1 MRTYKKLVQKAYY
14 KDMGEDVMWKMT
26 NDTDHFIESMR
37 VLHPA
42 EVDKFLSDMET
53 AICYPP
59 LTEEQAKEYVAH
71 MKNKDGSEGQHW
83 SLEQTT
89 DYMKTHSDY
98 ANLNPL
104 DFYVAIN
111 MMYSDY
117 YKATFSNDQY
127 AVMAKDFIGDKD
139 APSNKVVRY
148 IKAMAD

>member
-14 KDMGEDVMWKMT
+14 KDMGEDIMWKMT
-26 NDTDHFIESMR
+26 DATDHFIESMR

-42 EVDKFLSDMET
+42 EVDKFLADMET

-59 LTEEQAKEYVAH
+59 LTEEQAKEYVEH
-71 MKNKDGSEGQHW
+71 MKNKDGTEGRHW
-83 SLEQTT
+83 SLEQTM

-104 DFYVAIN
+104 DFYVAMN

-117 YKATFSNDQY
+117 YKATFSTDQY

-148 IKAMAD
+148 MKAMTE